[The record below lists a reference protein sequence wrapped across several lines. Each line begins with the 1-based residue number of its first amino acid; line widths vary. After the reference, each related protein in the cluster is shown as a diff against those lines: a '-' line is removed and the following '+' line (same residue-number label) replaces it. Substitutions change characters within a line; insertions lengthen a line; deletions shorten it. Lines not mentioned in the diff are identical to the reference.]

1 MHRNPVKTDL
11 QPAAVLFD
19 LDGTLID
26 TAPDF
31 IRCLNRLRRHHGL
44 PPLPPEHIR
53 RSVSNGARAMVRL
66 GFGLEPGQPGYE
78 QKHADFLD
86 LYEAEMAVET
96 TLFDGMERLLA
107 SLEARSIPWG
117 IVTNKPVRFAAP
129 LIRALDL
136 SERCA
141 TLVCPDHVSQR
152 KPHPEP
158 LLLACRQLGVA
169 AHDSLYVGDHE
180 RDIEAG
186 RRAGMH
192 TVAVRYGYIEDPESV
207 PQWQADFIADS
218 VKDLTNLLQ

>member
-1 MHRNPVKTDL
+1 MRASPVKTEL
-11 QPAAVLFD
+11 RPAAVLFD

-31 IRCLNRLRRHHGL
+31 IRCLNQLRQRHGL
-44 PPLPPEHIR
+44 PPLPPEQIR
-53 RSVSNGARAMVRL
+53 RSVSNGARAMIRL
-66 GFGLEPGQPGYE
+66 GFGLEPGEPGYDE
-78 QKHADFLD
+78 RHADFLD
-86 LYEAEMAVET
+86 LYEAGVALET
-96 TLFDGMERLLA
+96 TLFEGMDRLLS

-129 LIRALDL
+129 LIQALDL

-141 TLVCPDHVSQR
+141 TLICPDHVSQR

-158 LLLACRQLGVA
+158 LLLACHRLGVA
-169 AHDSLYVGDHE
+169 ARDSLYVGDHE

-186 RRAGMH
+186 RRAGMQ

-207 PQWQADFIADS
+207 PQWQADFIADT